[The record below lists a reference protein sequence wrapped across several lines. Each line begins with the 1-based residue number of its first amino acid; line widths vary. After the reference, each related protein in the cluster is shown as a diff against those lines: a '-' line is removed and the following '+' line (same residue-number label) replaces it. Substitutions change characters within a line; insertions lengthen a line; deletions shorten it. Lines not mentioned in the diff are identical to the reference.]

1 LSEEDYQ
8 EKGRTMNSRSL
19 WSRVLV
25 IIGSI
30 AMLVGALDPLEGSLV
45 ILIGS
50 GLVALGTFLG
60 QASRQ
65 MLVNWI
71 ISLSLITIG
80 VGAMFVLSAVGGIG
94 GTSGH
99 SLWWGV
105 LVLPYPV
112 GWVMGIVSLL
122 VRLVRNIRHHYVA
135 A

>member
-1 LSEEDYQ
+1 
-8 EKGRTMNSRSL
+8 MNSRSL

-30 AMLVGALDPLEGSLV
+30 AMLVGAFDPLEGSLV

-50 GLVALGTFLG
+50 GLVALGMFVG
-60 QASRQ
+60 QAGRQ
-65 MLVNWI
+65 MLVYWI
-71 ISLSLITIG
+71 ITFSLITIG
-80 VGAMFVLSAVGGIG
+80 VGGMFALSSVGGIG

-99 SLWWGV
+99 SLWWVV

-112 GWVMGIVSLL
+112 GWVMGIVSLS
-122 VRLVRNIRHHYVA
+122 VRLVGNIRHHKLA

>member
-1 LSEEDYQ
+1 
-8 EKGRTMNSRSL
+8 MNSRSL

-30 AMLVGALDPLEGSLV
+30 AMLAGALDPLEVFLA

-50 GLVALGTFLG
+50 GLVALGTFFG
-60 QASRQ
+60 QAGRQ
-65 MLVNWI
+65 MLVYWI
-71 ISLSLITIG
+71 ITFSLITFG
-80 VGAMFVLSAVGGIG
+80 VVAMFVLSAVGGIG

-122 VRLVRNIRHHYVA
+122 VRLVRNIRHRNVA
-135 A
+135 ANPSSS

>member
-1 LSEEDYQ
+1 
-8 EKGRTMNSRSL
+8 MNPRSL

-30 AMLVGALDPLEGSLV
+30 AMLVGVLDPLEGSLA

-65 MLVNWI
+65 MLVYWI
-71 ISLSLITIG
+71 IIFSLITIG
-80 VGAMFVLSAVGGIG
+80 VGAMFALSAAGGIG

-122 VRLVRNIRHHYVA
+122 VRLVRNIRHHNA
-135 A
+135 AA

>member
-1 LSEEDYQ
+1 
-8 EKGRTMNSRSL
+8 MNPRSL

-30 AMLVGALDPLEGSLV
+30 AMLVGVLDPLEGSLA

-65 MLVNWI
+65 MLVYWI
-71 ISLSLITIG
+71 IIFSLITIG
-80 VGAMFVLSAVGGIG
+80 VGAMFALSAAGGIG

-99 SLWWGV
+99 SLWWGA

-122 VRLVRNIRHHYVA
+122 VRLVRNIRHHNA
-135 A
+135 AA